1 MPRNKLGQRLQA
13 HTRLIVAP
21 TGPVMAADGKL
32 DVSPTIAKMDLG
44 ADPLLLEVHVPAY
57 DPATYNELTSVSV
70 VFMPTGSDEP
80 ATADDFLASGH
91 PMATVGLAPASTA
104 TASVAAAPVVAAPV
118 VAAPVAAAAPVTSP
132 VVAAPAT
139 ATVSGTLISPPHV
152 AATATAAVKAPA
164 VASPYLPGPAG
175 GLVELSVANVPNG
188 KFEVQ
193 LILTYDA

>member
-1 MPRNKLGQRLQA
+1 
-13 HTRLIVAP
+13 
-21 TGPVMAADGKL
+21 MAADGKL

-70 VFMPTGSDEP
+70 VFMPTGPDEP

-91 PMATVGLAPASTA
+91 PMTTVGLAPASTA
-104 TASVAAAPVVAAPV
+104 TAPVAAAPVVAAPV
-118 VAAPVAAAAPVTSP
+118 VAAPVAAAAPVTTP

-139 ATVSGTLISPPHV
+139 ATVVATPATATVSGTQISPPHV

-175 GLVELSVANVPNG
+175 GLVELSVANVPNS